1 MEATATESRTTQD
14 ASDKYRAGY
23 DLWMQ
28 SNGSDSDAI
37 EAVQAMA
44 SAAYDR
50 AKEVHAE
57 HDRMI
62 LDLQQTIADVVQ
74 GSIAIDEVARI
85 GCEIESFHEL
95 FYLQDRQIKEL
106 QATIEDLIAG
116 SGVAL
121 DRVVNDA
128 PVVTERFM
136 HKQTAKGWRLDESS
150 LTIDWK
156 GTRPD
161 ACTRSELLRDSFAG
175 GTAEAD
181 ERNRNPEP
189 ASGS

>member
-1 MEATATESRTTQD
+1 MSATATELAEKTPAQHRYHEANERHYSNREVEM
-14 ASDKYRAGY
+14 AAG
-23 DLWMQ
+23 
-28 SNGSDSDAI
+28 AF
-37 EAVQAMA
+37 
-44 SAAYDR
+44 DR
-50 AKEVHAE
+50 AEEVHAE

-62 LDLQQTIADVVQ
+62 LDLQGAVSDLAMGKLTPPQINDLQA
-74 GSIAIDEVARI
+74 
-85 GCEIESFHEL
+85 EL
-95 FYLQDRQIKEL
+95 FRVIDHVKEL

-116 SGVAL
+116 SGVVL
-121 DRVVNDA
+121 DRAVNDA

-156 GTRPD
+156 GNRPD
-161 ACTRSELLRDSFAG
+161 PNTRSELLRNSFAG

-189 ASGS
+189 ANVP